1 MKNDIR
7 FNYNVI
13 IIEVLIGVVIY
24 LKLIIC
30 DFVW

>member
-1 MKNDIR
+1 MENDIR